1 MNIGD
6 LMIQVHKPAILEELI
21 PMQVILENNELTHIS
36 KDLINVIAEKLNV
49 DVNEL
54 FIIEK
59 DIYVIKNRI
68 PFVTDLMYWISGH
81 DDLIEQE
88 AQRHQ
93 HFFNNL
99 SNIVERKNFHDIYIA
114 LSASGYNKVSLL
126 FYQMWKEDMPFE
138 DRLNYIREVYIDNEY
153 GFSEFLI
160 DEFLIL
166 LKSQEANRDWEKEL
180 KPLVKKGY
188 LTVYRGEE
196 DKSTKS
202 EKAISWTTSF
212 KTAIFFA
219 SRYTIEG
226 GLIKGKVKLED
237 VLLYTNQRN
246 EQEVISEKVYDIEE
260 INQYSSKEV
269 ITKIK
274 NSPIS
279 TKANISY
286 VELFNSFKGFLT
298 PDLFNNPNGYHGTL
312 HSKRVL
318 LLSIAMACEEN
329 IQDQELLALCDIAAF
344 HDIGRE
350 TEGEEPN
357 HGIKSWDKLIKK
369 GLMQSST
376 KEYVDIVEFVIKAHD
391 EGDKK
396 ARKRLQN
403 TFSIKNKTLA
413 LKLYNIMCD
422 ADALDRVR
430 LGDLDPNYLR
440 TDVAKKMIIFAK
452 NCLHHVKDK

>member
-6 LMIQVHKPAILEELI
+6 LMIRVHKPAILEELV
-21 PMQVILENNELTHIS
+21 PMTIIMER
-36 KDLINVIAEKLNV
+36 KDLEHVSKNLVNEMAEKLNV
-49 DVNEL
+49 NVSDL
-54 FIIEK
+54 FMTER
-59 DIYVIKNRI
+59 DIYIVKDKI
-68 PFVTDLMYWISGH
+68 PFVTDLAYWMSGH
-81 DDLIEQE
+81 EDLIQQE
-88 AQRHQ
+88 AERYQYFYNRFRQ
-93 HFFNNL
+93 
-99 SNIVERKNFHDIYIA
+99 IVADKDFEDIYVS

-126 FYQMWKEDMPFE
+126 FYELWKEDISFE
-138 DRLNYIREVYIDNEY
+138 ERLNYIRKVYIDNEY

-160 DEFLIL
+160 DEFLSL
-166 LKSQEANRDWEKEL
+166 LKSQKAKRDWESEL
-180 KPLVKKGY
+180 KPLAKKGY
-188 LTVYRGEE
+188 ITVYRGEE

-226 GLIKGKVKLED
+226 GIVKGKVKLED
-237 VLLYTNQRN
+237 VLFYTNQRN
-246 EQEVISEKVYDIEE
+246 EQEIISENVYDIEPIE
-260 INQYSSKEV
+260 QYSTKDV
-269 ITKIK
+269 ITKIT
-274 NSPIS
+274 NTFITS
-279 TKANISY
+279 KAKISY
-286 VELFNSFKGFLT
+286 VELFNSFKGFAS
-298 PDLFNNPNGYHGTL
+298 PDLFNSPNGDHGTL

-318 LLSIAMACEEN
+318 LLAIAMACEEK

-357 HGIKSWDKLIKK
+357 HGLKSWNKLLAT
-369 GLMQSST
+369 GLIQSTT
-376 KEYVDIVEFVIKAHD
+376 KEYVNIIEFVIKAHD

-403 TFSIKNKTLA
+403 TVSIKNKTLA

-430 LGDLDPNYLR
+430 FGDLDPSYLR
-440 TDVAKKMIIFAK
+440 TDISKKMIIFAK
-452 NCLHHVKDK
+452 NCLHQVKDK